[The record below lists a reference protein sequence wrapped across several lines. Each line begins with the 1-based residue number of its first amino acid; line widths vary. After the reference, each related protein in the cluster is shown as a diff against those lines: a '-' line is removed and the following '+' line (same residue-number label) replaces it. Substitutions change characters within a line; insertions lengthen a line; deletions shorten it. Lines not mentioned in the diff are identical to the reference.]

1 MAQRCAHA
9 AGGDRGRSRTSGVTC
24 VNDGDHRLRGT
35 NGLDTGE
42 LKRRISD
49 VIYRQ
54 LLADTSDRG
63 RQPRDAQ
70 P

>member
-1 MAQRCAHA
+1 
-9 AGGDRGRSRTSGVTC
+9 VTC